1 MKIDIQYILKD
12 IRNSNIR
19 SNNPDAII
27 DDFVSLK
34 NKAILVID
42 ELVEVHKV
50 NETLAKEVK
59 TLNNEQISLLESIRQ
74 IEKERDEL
82 NRKFGDDP
90 TKYDLRNG

>member
-1 MKIDIQYILKD
+1 MKIDIQYILED
-12 IRNSNIR
+12 IRNSNIS

-34 NKAILVID
+34 NKEILVID